1 MASKRS
7 SGGRF
12 FSSIKSS
19 LSNIAKIPISKSVN
33 SIDEIEVISPDGDR
47 VDATV
52 EATKGKWIPDERE
65 SLWKLAKKYIGG
77 DIISLNYT
85 PISYMEPATNVS
97 RMAEL
102 MEYSHLLDQ
111 ADICE
116 DPYMRMV
123 YASSWAL
130 SVYFALSRPTK
141 PFNPIVGETFEM
153 VNHDGITYI
162 GEQVSHHP
170 PIDAAHAENEHFI
183 HDITSNLRTKLLGN
197 SLDIYPSTRT
207 RITLKRDGVV
217 LDANPPHIRANN
229 LIFGRLWVSLS
240 GELTLTNM
248 TTGDYV
254 VFKFQPPGWFGGSRG
269 QVDGYVY
276 NASKEPKILMTGKW
290 TKSLSYQPCDK
301 EGKPLAETELKEVW
315 KVADLPEKDK
325 FQFTYFTHKLNSLD
339 TAPRKMLASD
349 SRLRSDR
356 CALEKG
362 DLSKVSREKSSIE
375 ARQRNEQKRRE
386 ANADK
391 FLPKWFDLSDEV
403 KATPWGDVRAYK
415 YNGKYDEHR
424 AAIDTSTDKDVDIQP
439 TEFNPWQY
447 SDTKIESRK

>member
-19 LSNIAKIPISKSVN
+19 LSSIAKIPISKSV
-33 SIDEIEVISPDGDR
+33 SSHETIEVISPDGDS
-47 VDATV
+47 VDAAV
-52 EATKGKWIPDERE
+52 EATKGKWKPDERE
-65 SLWKLAKKYIGG
+65 SLWKLAKKYLGA
-77 DIISLNYT
+77 DIISLDYT
-85 PISYMEPATNVS
+85 PISYLEPTTNIS
-97 RMAEL
+97 RMGEL
-102 MEYSHLLDQ
+102 LEYSHLLDQ
-111 ADICE
+111 ADVCE
-116 DPYMRMV
+116 DPYLRMV

-141 PFNPIVGETFEM
+141 PFNPVIGETFEM

-162 GEQVSHHP
+162 GEQVSHYP
-170 PIDAAHAENEHFI
+170 PIDAAHGENEHFI

-217 LDANPPHIRANN
+217 LDADPPHIRANN

-248 TTGDYV
+248 STGDYTV
-254 VFKFQPPGWFGGSRG
+254 LKFQPSGWFGGSRC
-269 QVDGYVY
+269 QVDGFVY
-276 NASKEPKILMTGKW
+276 NAAKEPKMLMTGKW
-290 TKSLSYQPCDK
+290 SKSMSYQPCDR
-301 EGKPLAETELKEVW
+301 EGKPLEETELKEVW
-315 KVADLPEKDK
+315 RVADLPEKDK
-325 FQFTYFTHKLNSLD
+325 YQFTYFTHKLNSFA

-349 SRLRSDR
+349 SRLRPDR

-362 DLSKVSREKSSIE
+362 DLSKVSREKTSIE

-386 ANADK
+386 ANGDK
-391 FLPKWFDLSDEV
+391 FTPRWFDLTDEV
-403 KATPWGDVRAYK
+403 KSTPWGDVRAYR

-424 AAIDTSTDKDVDIQP
+424 AAVNSSTDKDVDIQP

-447 SDTKIESRK
+447 GISK